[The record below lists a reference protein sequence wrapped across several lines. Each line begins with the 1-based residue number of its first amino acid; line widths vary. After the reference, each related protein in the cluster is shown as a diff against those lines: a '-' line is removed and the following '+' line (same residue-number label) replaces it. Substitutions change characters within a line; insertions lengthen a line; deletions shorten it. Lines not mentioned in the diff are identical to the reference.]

1 MHIFS
6 FQWIVL
12 DCNMEN
18 ESIVEF
24 TMSSSE
30 KNTLWVVGNTRSLNI
45 HEKKKPILPVR
56 VNERQD

>member
-45 HEKKKPILPVR
+45 HEKKKPIFPVR